1 MLFEYLEY
9 ALLLLIDGELAWIHA
24 YIVVRRGPLMPV
36 TARTYTYSRGIGY
49 FIRVEAK
56 AILEYLILIVSLA
69 GIAIGSIPGLRTNR
83 AGIALAAAA
92 ILLAIGAISPESAA
106 SAVDLSTIALLLA
119 MMLIVA
125 NLRLA
130 GFFTV
135 AGARIL
141 AIARSPRQLLGLIVA
156 VSGLL
161 SALFLNDT
169 MCVMLTPLVAELA
182 RRGKRDP
189 VPYLIGVAVSA
200 NIGSCATIVGNP
212 QNMLIGAQSGLGF
225 VEFFLR
231 LAPPSIACLGLA
243 WLFVVIA
250 FPAEF
255 KRGQTLEPAPAPR
268 HKTYRPLAYKSF
280 AAAALMLLLLV
291 LGFKPAVASLAAAAI
306 LIITRRVKPERL
318 FAEVDFTL
326 LVFFSG
332 LFVITKA
339 VEGTGAFAWLFSKAE
354 PLLGGSG
361 AGPLW
366 ILSGFTA
373 LFSNVISNVPAV
385 MLERPLIALFPDAGR
400 AWAMLA
406 LSSTFAGN
414 LTLLGSVANLIVAE
428 GAKKSGIELSFG
440 KYLRVGLPL
449 TLATMAIGS
458 AWIAFGGLS

>member
-1 MLFEYLEY
+1 VP
-9 ALLLLIDGELAWIHA
+9 IKDI
-24 YIVVRRGPLMPV
+24 I
-36 TARTYTYSRGIGY
+36 
-49 FIRVEAK
+49 
-56 AILEYLILIVSLA
+56 EYLIIAVSLA
-69 GIAIGSIPGLRTNR
+69 GIAIGSLPGLRTNR

-92 ILLAIGAISPESAA
+92 LLLAIGAIAPDAAA

-135 AGARIL
+135 AGARML
-141 AIARSPRQLLGLIVA
+141 VLARSPRQLLLLVVL

-200 NIGSCATIVGNP
+200 NIGSCATIIGNP
-212 QNMLIGAQSGLGF
+212 QNMLIGAQSDMSF
-225 VEFFLR
+225 VDFFIR

-243 WLFVVIA
+243 WLFVVFA
-250 FPAEF
+250 FPGEYG
-255 KRGQTLEPAPAPR
+255 RGQLLAPMPAPR
-268 HKTYRPLAYKSF
+268 HKAYMPLVYKSF
-280 AAAALMLLLLV
+280 TASVLMLVLLV
-291 LGFKPAVASLAAAAI
+291 LGIKPAVASLAAAA
-306 LIITRRVKPERL
+306 LLLVTGRVRPERL

-326 LVFFSG
+326 LVFFSS
-332 LFVITKA
+332 LFIITRTI
-339 VEGTGAFAWLFSKAE
+339 EGTGAFAWLFTKVE
-354 PLLGGSG
+354 PLLRGVGTR
-361 AGPLW
+361 PLW
-366 ILSGFTA
+366 LLSGITA
-373 LFSNVISNVPAV
+373 AFSNIISNVPAV
-385 MLERPLIALFPDAGR
+385 MIERPLIALFPDTR
-400 AWAMLA
+400 KAWAMLA
-406 LSSTFAGN
+406 FSSTIAGN

-449 TLATMAIGS
+449 TLATLAIGT
-458 AWIAFGGLS
+458 AWIAFT